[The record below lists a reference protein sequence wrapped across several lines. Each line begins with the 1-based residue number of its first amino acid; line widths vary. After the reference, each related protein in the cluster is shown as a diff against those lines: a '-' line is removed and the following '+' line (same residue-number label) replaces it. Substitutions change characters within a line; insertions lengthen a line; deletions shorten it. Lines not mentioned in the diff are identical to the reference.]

1 MGVIMKRFLIF
12 SLIAFIAVFTACQNP
27 DDGLVNAPVDKEI
40 APAIEPTATNAVIE
54 WEGVTYDIGISDI
67 ELADGSMLT
76 QKILEIIGASR
87 NHIEFRLRLLM
98 YLNKLVRQGVI
109 TKEQRE
115 AIWRALR
122 DRRIP

>member
-1 MGVIMKRFLIF
+1 MGVIMKRLLIF
-12 SLIAFIAVFTACQNP
+12 SLIAFIAVLTSCQNP

-54 WEGVTYDIGISDI
+54 WEGVTYDIGIADVT
-67 ELADGSMLT
+67 LADGTLLT
-76 QKILEIIGASR
+76 EKILEIIGDSR
-87 NHIEFRLRLLM
+87 NHLEFRLRLLF
-98 YLNKLVRQGVI
+98 YLNRLVRQGVI